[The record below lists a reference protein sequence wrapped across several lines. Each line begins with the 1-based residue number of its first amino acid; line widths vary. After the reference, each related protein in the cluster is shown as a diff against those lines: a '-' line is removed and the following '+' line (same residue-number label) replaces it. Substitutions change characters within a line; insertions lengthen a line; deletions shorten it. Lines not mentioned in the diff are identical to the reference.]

1 MLRTLHTFR
10 TASLL
15 VIGLLAATAMSLSAC
30 GGRHAAPTLPSG
42 KPLAVLV
49 FMDRTVAPETP
60 PEKASQLKEVAD
72 YMEPDLLAVLRESG
86 YDAAVVSGAVPAVE
100 GQYTLHVQI
109 TEYNGGSKA
118 ARMFVGF
125 GAGSARLESH
135 FELIGPNG
143 TSYTS
148 GSPGSS
154 TGRTSWQRVVRK
166 VNQEIVAAV
175 NVRLRQ
181 GL

>member
-10 TASLL
+10 AAGLL
-15 VIGLLAATAMSLSAC
+15 VLGLLAFTAC
-30 GGRHAAPTLPSG
+30 GGRQSAPTLPSG
-42 KPLAVLV
+42 KPVAVLV
-49 FMDRTVAPETP
+49 YLDRTVAPETP
-60 PEKASQLKEVAD
+60 PEKATQLAEVAD
-72 YMEPDLLAVLRESG
+72 FMEPDLLAVLRDSG
-86 YDAAVVSGAVPAVE
+86 YDAAVVSGAAQPVE
-100 GQYTLHVQI
+100 GQYTLKVQI
-109 TEYNGGSKA
+109 TEYSGGSKA

-125 GAGSARLESH
+125 GAGAARLESH

-143 TSYTS
+143 VSYTQ
-148 GSPGSS
+148 GSPSAS

-175 NVRLRQ
+175 NVRLGQ

>member
-15 VIGLLAATAMSLSAC
+15 VLGLLAWSAC
-30 GGRHAAPTLPSG
+30 GGRHAAPTMPNG

-49 FMDRTVAPETP
+49 FMDRTLAPETP
-60 PEKASQLKEVAD
+60 PEKASQLQEVAD
-72 YMEPDLLAVLRESG
+72 FMEPDLLAVLRDFG
-86 YDAAVVSGAVPAVE
+86 YDAAVASGAVSPVE
-100 GQYTLHVQI
+100 GQYTLRVQI

-125 GAGSARLESH
+125 GAGAARLESH

-143 TSYTS
+143 ASYTS
-148 GSPGSS
+148 GSPGAS

-175 NVRLRQ
+175 NMRLRQ

>member
-10 TASLL
+10 AASLL
-15 VIGLLAATAMSLSAC
+15 VLGLLALGAC
-30 GGRHAAPTLPSG
+30 GGRHAAPTMPSG
-42 KPLAVLV
+42 KPLVVLV
-49 FMDRTVAPETP
+49 FMDRTLAPETP
-60 PEKASQLKEVAD
+60 PEKASQMQEVAD
-72 YMEPDLLAVLRESG
+72 YMEPDLLAVLRDSG
-86 YDAAVVSGAVPAVE
+86 YDAAVVSGAAPAVE
-100 GQYTLHVQI
+100 GQYTLKVQI

-148 GSPGSS
+148 GSPGAS

>member
-10 TASLL
+10 AACLL
-15 VIGLLAATAMSLSAC
+15 VLGLLAFTAC
-30 GGRHAAPTLPSG
+30 GGRQSAPTLPSG
-42 KPLAVLV
+42 QRVAVLV
-49 FMDRTVAPETP
+49 FLDRSVAPETP
-60 PEKASQLKEVAD
+60 PEKISQLQEVAD
-72 YMEPDLLAVLRESG
+72 FMEPDLLALLRNAG
-86 YDAAVVSGAVPAVE
+86 YDAAVASGPAQPAP
-100 GQYTLHVQI
+100 GQYTLRVQI

-118 ARMFVGF
+118 ARMFVGY
-125 GAGSARLESH
+125 GAGAARLDTH

-143 TSYTS
+143 QSYTQ
-148 GSPGSS
+148 GSPGAS
-154 TGRTSWQRVVRK
+154 TGRTNWQRVVRK